1 MAEGNRADSWAI
13 PRPQVEA
20 NTLER
25 VGCGGAL
32 MRRGAL
38 VLSLLMAGCLRFG
51 PAAGMSS
58 TGIKDLRSCNTETQA
73 CALIPDFVATKF
85 STNKCMK
92 ERGWQPRSRERPIT
106 EQGGKADTV
115 RADGTDQRPLEASH
129 F

>member
-1 MAEGNRADSWAI
+1 M
-13 PRPQVEA
+13 EA

-73 CALIPDFVATKF
+73 CALIPDFVSDKVLHKQVYEGARLAAAFARKADHGT
-85 STNKCMK
+85 
-92 ERGWQPRSRERPIT
+92 GWQGRHSKGRR
-106 EQGGKADTV
+106 D
-115 RADGTDQRPLEASH
+115 
-129 F
+129 